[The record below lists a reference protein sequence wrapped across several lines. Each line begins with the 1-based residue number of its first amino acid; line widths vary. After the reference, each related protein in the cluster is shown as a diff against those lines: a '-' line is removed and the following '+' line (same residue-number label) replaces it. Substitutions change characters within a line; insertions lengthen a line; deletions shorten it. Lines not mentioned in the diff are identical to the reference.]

1 MGTFKFIMVEVCL
14 ELLSTISGIF
24 LVLSSIQGLAKSSR
38 IFLLLFVMQ
47 VVEQGHE
54 GVGDTEVET
63 EVRLYQISFK
73 SSGKH
78 YLPKEISFTFL

>member
-1 MGTFKFIMVEVCL
+1 MVEVSL
-14 ELLSTISGIF
+14 ALLSRKSGIF

-38 IFLLLFVMQ
+38 IFLLLLVLQ

-63 EVRLYQISFK
+63 EVRLSQISFNVEYA
-73 SSGKH
+73 GET
-78 YLPKEISFTFL
+78 LFARRNQPQIL